1 MSADYPAGNGT
12 AIDPDLFD
20 FKLYR
25 YRPSL
30 PAAIISVVVFAALT
44 IAHTWRLHRARA
56 YYFIAFTIGGLCKS
70 LLYTLSPL
78 LMVMVL

>member
-1 MSADYPAGNGT
+1 MAADYPAGNGT

-30 PAAIISVVVFAALT
+30 PAAIISVVVFAVLT

-56 YYFIAFTIGGLCKS
+56 YYFIAFTIGGLCTS
-70 LLYTLSPL
+70 LLLPIRCL
-78 LMVMVL
+78 LY